1 MKKKLLRKDGST
13 AWCGNIKPTGT
24 EAGNLGAAVIAAL
37 AEGSVLRG
45 ANMSDSDM
53 SGANMSDSDM
63 RGANMSGANMSDSDM
78 SGANM
83 SNSDM
88 RGANMSGA
96 NMSDS
101 DMRGANMSGADMSD
115 SDMSDS
121 DMRGANM
128 SGANMSGANMSG
140 ANMRGAN
147 MSGADMSGA
156 NIENANFTHADM
168 RRCHRDDDAKLAHL
182 NVCEWPVTIQFDG
195 IHIGCKK
202 FTLDEIMVMTEEI
215 AASHHAAAPTRWR
228 RWGKALQTLAQATLV
243 HNKPEPETH
252 GAVTPKPK
260 RVRKSK

>member
-37 AEGSVLRG
+37 AEGSVLRYANMRGADVSDSDMSGADVSDSDMSGADMRYANMRG

-53 SGANMSDSDM
+53 SGADM
-63 RGANMSGANMSDSDM
+63 RGADM
-78 SGANM
+78 SGA
-83 SNSDM
+83 D
-88 RGANMSGA
+88 MSGA
-96 NMSDS
+96 DMSDS
-101 DMRGANMSGADMSD
+101 DMRGANMSGAD
-115 SDMSDS
+115 
-121 DMRGANM
+121 
-128 SGANMSGANMSG
+128 
-140 ANMRGAN
+140 
-147 MSGADMSGA
+147 
-156 NIENANFTHADM
+156 IENANFTHADM
-168 RRCHRDDDAKLAHL
+168 RCCHRDDDAKLAHL

-215 AASHHAAAPTRWR
+215 AESHHAAAPTRWR

>member
-1 MKKKLLRKDGST
+1 MRY
-13 AWCGNIKPTGT
+13 ANM
-24 EAGNLGAAVIAAL
+24 
-37 AEGSVLRG
+37 RY
-45 ANMSDSDM
+45 ANMS
-53 SGANMSDSDM
+53 
-63 RGANMSGANMSDSDM
+63 
-78 SGANM
+78 
-83 SNSDM
+83 
-88 RGANMSGA
+88 
-96 NMSDS
+96 
-101 DMRGANMSGADMSD
+101 
-115 SDMSDS
+115 
-121 DMRGANM
+121 GANM

-140 ANMRGAN
+140 ANMRNANMRYAN
-147 MSGADMSGA
+147 MSDSDMSGS

-195 IHIGCKK
+195 IHIGCKE

>member
-1 MKKKLLRKDGST
+1 MRKKLLRKDGST

-45 ANMSDSDM
+45 ADMSDSNMSDS
-53 SGANMSDSDM
+53 NMRDSD
-63 RGANMSGANMSDSDM
+63 
-78 SGANM
+78 
-83 SNSDM
+83 
-88 RGANMSGA
+88 
-96 NMSDS
+96 
-101 DMRGANMSGADMSD
+101 
-115 SDMSDS
+115 
-121 DMRGANM
+121 
-128 SGANMSGANMSG
+128 
-140 ANMRGAN
+140 
-147 MSGADMSGA
+147 
-156 NIENANFTHADM
+156 IENANFTHADM
-168 RRCHRDDDAKLAHL
+168 CLCRRDDAAKLAHL